1 MFRIYFFKHVSLRYF
16 NTVSSDVRVRFA
28 PSPTGVLHLGGLRTA
43 FFNYL
48 FARKNQGKF
57 ILRIEDTDRKR
68 IKPGSREIL
77 NGMLEWSGII
87 PDESPEMGGQYGP
100 YVQSERLQIYHE
112 KADLLLKSGAA
123 YRCFCSETRLE
134 ILRKEALH
142 TRESRGYDNKCRHL
156 DPSEI
161 DQLLK
166 EGKSYTIRFK
176 IPEGPISHSDIVFG
190 QQTYN
195 VSENEG
201 DFIILKSDG
210 FPTYHFAS
218 VVDDHLMKISH
229 VLRGTEWL
237 ISTPK
242 HILLYQALNWQPPKF
257 AHLPLLTNSDRS
269 KLSKRQESIG
279 IEYFK
284 DKGYSPIALLNFLG
298 VAGGGFGRQEGFITY
313 DLPSL
318 CAKFNLESV
327 NTGSCIVDLRK
338 LDIFNHNYLIQQ
350 LSDETSTAHLIQE
363 LRAILKKKYGKRYEN
378 EQKNLSD
385 SYIKKILLCYKDRMC
400 TLNHLTEPD
409 MEYIW
414 TTVEWEEISEKLT
427 SLNISPSIVAKLKS
441 VADFLSSLPNAEFT
455 QDNLN
460 NNLKN
465 MSKDLN
471 VPFSSLMRALR
482 VVLTAQKNGPGVS
495 EIIDILGKKRCL
507 EKIYFVV
514 EKSES
519 MLQNLHQ
526 NKN

>member
-1 MFRIYFFKHVSLRYF
+1 MMNETDDDLLEDLIGVVHTVHSDCKHISERTYAENLFFALKIQIENVS
-16 NTVSSDVRVRFA
+16 
-28 PSPTGVLHLGGLRTA
+28 
-43 FFNYL
+43 
-48 FARKNQGKF
+48 
-57 ILRIEDTDRKR
+57 
-68 IKPGSREIL
+68 KPGSREIL

-87 PDESPEMGGQYGP
+87 PDESPEKGGHYGP
-100 YVQSERLQIYHE
+100 YVQSERLHIYRE

-156 DPSEI
+156 DPFEI

-166 EGKSYTIRFK
+166 EGKSFTIRFK

-298 VAGGGFGRQEGFITY
+298 VAGGGFGRQE
-313 DLPSL
+313 
-318 CAKFNLESV
+318 ESV

-363 LRAILKKKYGKRYEN
+363 LRAILKKKYGKRYEK
-378 EQKNLSD
+378 EQKNLPD

-414 TTVEWEEISEKLT
+414 TSVEWEEISEKLT
-427 SLNISPSIVAKLKS
+427 SLNISPSIVAKLKN
-441 VADFLSSLPNAEFT
+441 VADFLSSLPDVEFT

-465 MSKDLN
+465 MSQDLK

-482 VVLTAQKNGPGVS
+482 VVLTAQK
-495 EIIDILGKKRCL
+495 
-507 EKIYFVV
+507 
-514 EKSES
+514 
-519 MLQNLHQ
+519 
-526 NKN
+526 